1 MYIARGVCL
10 GMVFTDLM
18 YRLAPLM
25 PELSDEA
32 RTLYVSA
39 YGGARY
45 ERYNDRNGTCHGA
58 RPPDAY
64 KEFKTAPQFH
74 HRPEHDVESVYW
86 SMVSA
91 LSRVHPKGVDKEA
104 QAADNMTSTWSIL
117 LSHKIPNRGL
127 RRADPRQTIITQ
139 ARDAWEDLFL
149 DDMKDIG
156 TLLWKISQ
164 HIIADYALWDDGL
177 EPDHLHEAVQRLIL
191 QHLIDHKTPIE
202 LEPDYLRP
210 ITAAKQ
216 GTKQQSSQRV
226 STRGAGTG
234 TVSQERMGTRG
245 STRSSKTRVDAES
258 ETGSAIKRKSTEE
271 DTRVSDSSR
280 PVVIVR
286 SSKRLRD
293 NAGLPQ
299 PIEEHAEDDA

>member
-1 MYIARGVCL
+1 MYISRGVCL
-10 GMVFTDLM
+10 GVVFTDEG

-58 RPPDAY
+58 CPPDIDE
-64 KEFKTAPQFH
+64 EFETAPQFR

-86 SMVSA
+86 SMVSV
-91 LSRVHPKGVDKEA
+91 LLRVHPKGVDKEA
-104 QAADNMTSTWSIL
+104 QAADNMINTWTIL
-117 LSHKIPNRGL
+117 LSHRIPKQGFL
-127 RRADPRQTIITQ
+127 DSDPREMVIRKT
-139 ARDAWEDLFL
+139 RDAWRGLFP
-149 DDMKDIG
+149 DEMKDVG
-156 TLLWKISQ
+156 TLLWKISR
-164 HIIADYALWDDGL
+164 HVVPEYALWDDGL
-177 EPDHLHEAVQRLIL
+177 QPDHLHEAVQRLIL
-191 QHLIDHKTPIE
+191 QYLVDHKTTIE

-258 ETGSAIKRKSTEE
+258 ETGSAIKRKSAEE

-280 PVVIVR
+280 PG
-286 SSKRLRD
+286 SLKRLRD

-299 PIEEHAEDDA
+299 SIKEHAEDDAL